1 MQGRYHDSTCAKSTA
16 AWAVCSLFLVVL
28 APTWVYS
35 VNLWPPWLRETYPL
49 DNKSENWAGQ
59 WLSCNIDAGDDAM
72 RSLFLSHLAI
82 STAVASPTARVISPM
97 PRNTVPPPVEPTNT
111 VSLLAFTATPDRAT
125 MPILTTESATAAPVV
140 TPTLQQMQ
148 PEASFPASPG
158 ESVSATGSLVPETQP
173 AISTQAV
180 TTGTAILTSP
190 TTYTAQIAVPSG
202 SLLDRLTRNKP
213 GIWGNKAF
221 YIGLVVIYIVLLA
234 LFFRLV
240 FRLAQDMDQAE

>member
-1 MQGRYHDSTCAKSTA
+1 MTPCAKSTA
-16 AWAVCSLFLVVL
+16 AWAVCNLFLVVL

-35 VNLWPPWLRETYPL
+35 VNLWPPRLYEAYPQ

-59 WLSCNIDAGDDAM
+59 SLSCNIDAGDDAM
-72 RSLFLSHLAI
+72 IPLSLSHLI
-82 STAVASPTARVISPM
+82 TSTAVASSTARVIAPM
-97 PRNTVPPPVEPTNT
+97 PTNTVPPPVEPTNT
-111 VSLLAFTATPDRAT
+111 VSSPAFTATPDRET
-125 MPILTTESATAAPVV
+125 TPILTTEPATAAPIV
-140 TPTLQQMQ
+140 TPTLQQVQ

-158 ESVSATGSLVPETQP
+158 ESVSATGALVLETQL

-221 YIGLVVIYIVLLA
+221 YVGLVVIYIVLLA

-240 FRLAQDMDQAE
+240 FRLAQDIDQAE